1 MITVVHPKSTK
12 ISENLFEF
20 FVLHCGIKTFEA
32 EAIRILDP
40 LTTD

>member
-20 FVLHCGIKTFEA
+20 FVLHCIKTFEA